1 MQSSHPTT
9 PKVIGALAVAVVIG
23 VGGFLLISG
32 ANARPSGSLTSTSS
46 SSSSA
51 PATSTATTTPT
62 PTVVAPTPASTPAS
76 QVASAYKDGTYN
88 ATSNYYVP
96 GGQNSIAVTLTIA
109 NDTITAVKTS
119 STVDSYQSQQY
130 VDSFNSS
137 INSAVVGTP
146 LTNAYQNRV
155 GGASLTTIAF
165 DDTLQ
170 TIMNNAKA

>member
-9 PKVIGALAVAVVIG
+9 PKVIGALAVAAIIG

-32 ANARPSGSLTSTSS
+32 ASARPSGSLTSSTSS
-46 SSSSA
+46 SSTSTPSTSTQT
-51 PATSTATTTPT
+51 TSTATT
-62 PTVVAPTPASTPAS
+62 PATTTSTS
-76 QVASAYKDGTYN
+76 TSTLAYKDGTYN

-119 STVDSYQSQQY
+119 SSVDSYESQQY
-130 VDSFNSS
+130 VDSFNSN
-137 INSAVVGTP
+137 INSAVVGTA
-146 LTNAYQNRV
+146 LSSAYQNRV
-155 GGASLTTIAF
+155 GGASLTTSAF

>member
-1 MQSSHPTT
+1 
-9 PKVIGALAVAVVIG
+9 
-23 VGGFLLISG
+23 
-32 ANARPSGSLTSTSS
+32 
-46 SSSSA
+46 
-51 PATSTATTTPT
+51 
-62 PTVVAPTPASTPAS
+62 
-76 QVASAYKDGTYN
+76 VASAYKDGTYN